1 MPKLDF
7 YVDHCKLQS
16 HATLMLG
23 RELKV
28 NPAFKAY
35 HDDQMN
41 NRKELKKQ
49 DLASLLSKTLTRL
62 ARYPLVRSL
71 ARPAVVGG
79 GGRLLMPG
87 GGRRRMRLFHYCS

>member
-28 NPAFKAY
+28 NPAFKSY

-62 ARYPLVRSL
+62 ARYPLVRPL
-71 ARPAVVGG
+71 ARSAVADTGECMLTPTAAVA
-79 GGRLLMPG
+79 RC
-87 GGRRRMRLFHYCS
+87 FFTFTVD